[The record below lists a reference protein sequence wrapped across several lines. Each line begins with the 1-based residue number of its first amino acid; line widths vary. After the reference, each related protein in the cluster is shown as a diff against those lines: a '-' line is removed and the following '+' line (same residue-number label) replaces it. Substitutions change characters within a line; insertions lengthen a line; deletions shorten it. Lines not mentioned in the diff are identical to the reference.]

1 MYHII
6 YRGSYLFL
14 YCLFLSHSYALPL
27 TVALVSF
34 ILRWIADA
42 TCSPYSTVCKKSSD
56 FLSHIYAVVVIF
68 LLIVGATKAKQVKE
82 VVEKVKGAVLLLSDG
97 GKAKKD

>member
-1 MYHII
+1 
-6 YRGSYLFL
+6 
-14 YCLFLSHSYALPL
+14 LFLSHSYALPL
-27 TVALVSF
+27 AVALVSF

-56 FLSHIYAVVVIF
+56 FLSHVYAVVIIF
-68 LLIVGATKAKQVKE
+68 LIIVGATKAKQVKDIIE
-82 VVEKVKGAVLLLSDG
+82 RLKGAVQLLSDG